1 MKTSIKVTLCIFVCL
16 LLSCSEDDKAS
27 DVIGDQGDS
36 GAFIRTLQVNNS
48 DVILDDPS
56 STFSVDLETQLE
68 QSETLLESI
77 DVYAL
82 FKDHNL
88 DNGDQ
93 SSSEILIKTMDQTFF
108 TTGPNGLPITTLELT
123 YAELA
128 NLTSIP
134 IDLIQ
139 CKDQFLVRLVL
150 NLTDGRSFSSD
161 DGSSSAIIAFDTI
174 FSSPFCYT
182 INVVTPIPAE
192 RFVGTYTYQSIV
204 DGPIGPTFG
213 EPKNVVIR
221 VGESPNTRIFE
232 ANYIVSRL
240 NEPARTFRFVVNCD
254 EIVFRKNQLSSFFS
268 WCRPEGGFSFGGPP
282 ILLGPD
288 TENAPVN
295 PDDDTSFE
303 LWFVE
308 GYSGWDGDCDFG
320 TVPVKMLFTKQ

>member
-1 MKTSIKVTLCIFVCL
+1 MKPIIIIISAFLLFSCADDDSITQ
-16 LLSCSEDDKAS
+16 
-27 DVIGDQGDS
+27 VIEGGVEE
-36 GAFIRTLQVNNS
+36 GAFIRTLDFTNS
-48 DVILDDPS
+48 DLVLDDLS
-56 STFSVDLETQLE
+56 STFSVDLEAQLE
-68 QSETLLESI
+68 LENGTLENI
-77 DVYAL
+77 EVYAR
-82 FKDHNL
+82 FKDNTPE
-88 DNGDQ
+88 NGDV
-93 SSSEILIKTMDQTFF
+93 SSSEVLVKTVEQNSF
-108 TTGPNGLPITTLELT
+108 TIGPNELPRTTLELT
-123 YAELA
+123 YAELVNA
-128 NLTSIP
+128 TNVMTNA
-134 IDLIQ
+134 IQ
-139 CKDQFLVRLVL
+139 CKDQFLLRLVL
-150 NLTDGRSFSSD
+150 NLSDGRSFSID

-182 INVVTPIPAE
+182 LNIVQPIPAE
-192 RFVGTYTYQSIV
+192 QFTGTYTYQSIV

-213 EPKNVVIR
+213 APSTVDIR

-254 EIVFRKNQLSSFFS
+254 EILFRKNQLSSFFS

-295 PDDDTSFE
+295 PDDDTIFE

-320 TVPVKMLFTKQ
+320 VVPVRILFTKQ